1 MGLEDSRREPRHD
14 RAAASHSDVVLERV
28 FREEYGRILATLIR
42 VLDDFDLAEDCLQD
56 ALVIA
61 LDRWRSGE
69 TPANAAAWLTTTAK
83 NRAIDRLRHQR
94 GLESRM
100 AALQVE
106 LDSAA
111 ESPAEDDRLRLIF
124 TCCHPALNIE
134 AQLALTLRTL
144 GGLTTSEIAR
154 AFLTNEA
161 TMAQRIVRAKRKIRD
176 ARIPYRVP
184 PDELLPERLESV
196 LAVLYLIFNEGY
208 LASSGDDLVRRD
220 LCGEAIRLARLLTRL
235 MRNEPDVHAL
245 LALMLLQDSRRATRL
260 NAAGELVLLEDQ
272 DRSRWDAAEIEDG
285 VAVLDRSIALRK
297 PGARPSAY
305 QLQGAIASLHAQART
320 AADTDWQEIAQLYR
334 ELHNVAPTPVVRL
347 NWAAAVAM
355 AEGAQVGLT
364 RLDELAGDPALAE
377 YYLYHAARADL
388 LRRVGRLAE
397 AATGYRGALRLCTNA
412 VERRY
417 LERRLAEVT
426 G

>member
-1 MGLEDSRREPRHD
+1 M
-14 RAAASHSDVVLERV
+14 
-28 FREEYGRILATLIR
+28 
-42 VLDDFDLAEDCLQD
+42 LDDFDLAEDCLQD

-260 NAAGELVLLEDQ
+260 NAAGELALLEDQ
-272 DRSRWDAAEIEDG
+272 DRSRWDAAEIADG

>member
-1 MGLEDSRREPRHD
+1 
-14 RAAASHSDVVLERV
+14 
-28 FREEYGRILATLIR
+28 
-42 VLDDFDLAEDCLQD
+42 DCLQD
-56 ALVIA
+56 ALVTA
-61 LDRWRSGE
+61 LDRWRGGE

-100 AALQVE
+100 AGLQAE
-106 LDSAA
+106 LDSDAQTLGQ
-111 ESPAEDDRLRLIF
+111 DDRLRLIF
-124 TCCHPALNIE
+124 TCCHPALNHE

-144 GGLTTSEIAR
+144 GGLTTPEIAR

-220 LCGEAIRLARLLTRL
+220 LCGEAIRLARLLVRL
-235 MRNEPDVHAL
+235 MPHEPDVHAL

-260 NAAGELVLLEDQ
+260 SPEGELVLLEDQ
-272 DRSRWDAAEIEDG
+272 DRSKWDAAEIEEG
-285 VAVLDRSIALRK
+285 VAVLDGSIALRK
-297 PGARPSAY
+297 PGARSSAY
-305 QLQGAIASLHAQART
+305 QLQAAIASLHAQAPT
-320 AADTDWQEIAQLYR
+320 SAATDWPEIAQLYR
-334 ELHNVAPTPVVRL
+334 ELHVVTPTPVVRL

-355 AEGAQVGLT
+355 ADGPEVGL
-364 RLDELAGDPALAE
+364 RWLGELAGEPALAE
-377 YYLYHAARADL
+377 YYLFHAARADL
-388 LRRVGRLAE
+388 LRRLGRRRE
-397 AATGYRGALRLCTNA
+397 AAAAYERALELCTNG
-412 VERRY
+412 VERRF
-417 LERRLAEVT
+417 LERRLREVSD